1 MRGRDIKRYGYVDNG
16 LYLINTHNGV
26 RGRIPRIKI
35 ERKLKSLTTMMANL
49 QERRASIQR
58 EIEEIARSLG
68 EEGTDN
74 IVLTARIKS
83 LRQEMENIIF
93 LHSFLCFFTVSCSR
107 LPSLRPS

>member
-1 MRGRDIKRYGYVDNG
+1 
-16 LYLINTHNGV
+16 
-26 RGRIPRIKI
+26 
-35 ERKLKSLTTMMANL
+35 MMANL

-83 LRQEMENIIF
+83 LRQEM
-93 LHSFLCFFTVSCSR
+93 
-107 LPSLRPS
+107 